1 LRAAFCATK
10 ARSDRTEHFM
20 KYLMLFALLFMP
32 IPQAH
37 AAQSAQQ
44 CLDRIAQFQAYAK
57 NRAPKGL
64 RPNEISAYED
74 FVTSTITDLK

>member
-1 LRAAFCATK
+1 LHAAFCATK

-20 KYLMLFALLFMP
+20 KYLMLFALLFVP

-57 NRAPKGL
+57 KQGTERTSSKRNICL
-64 RPNEISAYED
+64 RGFCNIND
-74 FVTSTITDLK
+74 H